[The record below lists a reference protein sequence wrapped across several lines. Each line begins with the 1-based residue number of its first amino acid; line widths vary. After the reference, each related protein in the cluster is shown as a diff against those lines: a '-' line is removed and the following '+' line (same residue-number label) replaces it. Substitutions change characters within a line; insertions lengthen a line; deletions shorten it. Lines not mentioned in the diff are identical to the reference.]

1 MVSPTSS
8 LRMKFSR
15 GDSNGPDSSASLT
28 GPTSSLTGPTSS
40 LTGPT
45 SSLKVSLSRGDAHG
59 TGPPAS
65 LTGPPASLT
74 CPTSSLRVSLS
85 RGDAHGPG
93 PPAHR
98 GPLHHLPELQDHP
111 RPLRGLC
118 LHCG

>member
-45 SSLKVSLSRGDAHG
+45 SSL
-59 TGPPAS
+59 
-65 LTGPPASLT
+65 
-74 CPTSSLRVSLS
+74 RVSLS